1 MWDLKGINHD
11 AYAHGKCLLFSF
23 VDMWCICPRIV
34 LNVNINWSVQIKNSF
49 LRSQYFCP
57 WLPKLI
63 DVWNKELSFYIYGRV
78 IEQAWGQDGCIFAKS
93 SFFVCL
99 SETTQDDVKETEKK
113 QKTFRV
119 HRGCN
124 QFNLSGQRPQDRG
137 CSRTRSVCPS
147 FTSLRR
153 GHWKG
158 RGREWEE
165 GVGGGGDYRS
175 AKRRKRMEA
184 RHGMLQNSPQRIS
197 AFRWFGNLRTQ
208 TCFRLSLVSVVGN
221 KS

>member
-113 QKTFRV
+113 TKNIPCASRLQPVQSLWTETARSRLQPDKIS
-119 HRGCN
+119 
-124 QFNLSGQRPQDRG
+124 LSI
-137 CSRTRSVCPS
+137 V
-147 FTSLRR
+147 
-153 GHWKG
+153 
-158 RGREWEE
+158 
-165 GVGGGGDYRS
+165 Y
-175 AKRRKRMEA
+175 
-184 RHGMLQNSPQRIS
+184 
-197 AFRWFGNLRTQ
+197 
-208 TCFRLSLVSVVGN
+208 
-221 KS
+221 